1 MKERRG
7 NMKMKQLLMTPLC
20 LVILSLTVVP
30 LSWAERG
37 VTDTEIRLGTWG
49 PLTGVAALWGAIPR
63 GTKCYIDM
71 INSEGGIH
79 GRKITFFLRDD
90 GYMPPKTKAIV
101 KELVEDKHVFGFASG
116 VGTATGMA
124 VKKYIHNKKI
134 PWVGPAS
141 GSSHWA
147 YPPTRYLFSAF
158 LLYCDEA
165 AIMANYAVTK
175 LNKKRIAFVYQND
188 DFGAEGTTGAK
199 MALEKLGMKPVEAL
213 PVEMADSDLSSQC
226 IKLKVAN
233 PDCVI
238 MWLSPKHGAIMLQT
252 AAKMGF
258 NPQWMSSSVLSDT
271 DIMYKISKGLFKDV
285 IFATLVELPDSQHP
299 LMVRYRKAHAMFA
312 PKARWGVFFYAGFG
326 FMEPMVEGFKRCG
339 RNLTVENFVKAME
352 SIKELDGIGGK
363 VTFGPNVRQGAKA
376 CFLAKC
382 GKGGKIER
390 LTDWLIADLDVQE
403 VLKRIRR

>member
-1 MKERRG
+1 MT
-7 NMKMKQLLMTPLC
+7 LLGTL
-20 LVILSLTVVP
+20 ILSLTIIP
-30 LSWAERG
+30 LSRAERG

-79 GRKITFFLRDD
+79 GRKIAFFLRDD

-101 KELVEDKHVFGFASG
+101 KELVEDKQVFGFASG

-134 PWVGPAS
+134 PWVAPAS

-147 YPPTRYLFSAF
+147 YPPTRYHFSVF

-175 LNKKRIAFVYQND
+175 LRKKRIAFVYQND
-188 DFGAEGTTGAK
+188 EFGAEGTTGAE
-199 MALEKLGMKPVEAL
+199 MALEKLGLKPVAAL
-213 PVEMADSDLSSQC
+213 PVEITDSDLSSQC
-226 IKLKVAN
+226 FKLKAAN

-252 AAKMGF
+252 AAKMDF
-258 NPQWMSSSVLSDT
+258 RPQWMTSSVLSDT

-312 PKARWGVFFYAGFG
+312 PKERWGVFFYAGFG
-326 FMEPMVEGFKRCG
+326 FMEPMVEGLKRCG

-352 SIKELDGIGGK
+352 SIKALDGIGGK
-363 VTFGPNVRQGAKA
+363 VTFGPNVRQGVKA

-382 GKGGKIER
+382 GEGGKRER
-390 LTDWLIADLDVQE
+390 LTDWLMADLDVQE
-403 VLKRIRR
+403 VLKKIRR